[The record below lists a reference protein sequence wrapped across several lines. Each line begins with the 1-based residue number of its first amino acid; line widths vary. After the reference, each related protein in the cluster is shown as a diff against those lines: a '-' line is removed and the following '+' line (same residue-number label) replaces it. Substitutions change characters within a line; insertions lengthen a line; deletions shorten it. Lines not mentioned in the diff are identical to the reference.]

1 MCSFSLLGFFK
12 LKKNKE
18 KEGIIILTCSTIDR
32 SIMGP
37 KKIKEI
43 KQVAGQQTINLAALL
58 QKKINDEKEEERKKK
73 EEGDERRKEK
83 HEGKTSE
90 VITVHSSSASDDA
103 KRMDDSARSPLGG
116 PKPADVDCV
125 KETRFA
131 NEEEKRVRGED
142 KTGKEKRRKGGVGAN
157 HRTKNPNLPIP

>member
-83 HEGKTSE
+83 
-90 VITVHSSSASDDA
+90 
-103 KRMDDSARSPLGG
+103 R
-116 PKPADVDCV
+116 
-125 KETRFA
+125 ETRRKDVGSHNSSQLERERRRETNGRLREKSFGWSETRRRRLRQRDA
-131 NEEEKRVRGED
+131 VCERGGEES
-142 KTGKEKRRKGGVGAN
+142 
-157 HRTKNPNLPIP
+157 PW